1 MKHFKLIQDGI
12 DVQPFIDELAAH
24 PELFG
29 ADSSRQEGIPV
40 QRETKAVLLFGVD
53 VGDVDRSKL
62 NYAFLDTQAR
72 IGMPIKYRGRAT
84 PESKTLPTSAQFVR
98 NLCCDMNGVP
108 GRAVIARLSPDGRI
122 YKHIDDQLYWLL
134 RDRYHL
140 VVSCGEKG
148 SWFRAGGEEAYMR
161 KGELWWFDPTVYH
174 EAHNVSDEPRIHFVI
189 DVLSPQSMKTYLSR
203 MMRSPVRTSYRS
215 VRSLFK
221 RYRGPRATPV
231 TAAAQS

>member
-40 QRETKAVLLFGVD
+40 QRETKAVLMFGVD
-53 VGDVDRSKL
+53 VGDLDRSKL

-84 PESKTLPTSAQFVR
+84 PESKILPTSAQYVR
-98 NLCCDMNGVP
+98 DLCCELNGVP
-108 GRAVIARLSPDGRI
+108 GRAVIARLSPGGRI

-140 VVSCGEKG
+140 VVTCGEKG
-148 SWFRAGGEEAYMR
+148 SWFRAGDEEAYMR

-189 DVLSPQSMKTYLSR
+189 DVLSPNSLKTYLVR
-203 MMRSPVRTSYRS
+203 AKRAPIRTSYRS
-215 VRSLFK
+215 IKSLFK
-221 RYRGPRATPV
+221 RYRPSIVAT
-231 TAAAQS
+231 TAAAAQN